1 MIYYL
6 GFTADMMGYMEG
18 IGLVL
23 AMLAVIPSTKI
34 INQGKIPGLCQVAV
48 FLNCIGVGMLGLFVR
63 PENVNTQTLWNP
75 VLLLGIFILG
85 LGYMLFLQAIT
96 VWGKQLYPEDAR
108 GQFEGIRIVFFV
120 LIPMIVAPMISNP
133 IIMRSGKFV
142 DSYGFTEYLPTH
154 TLLIVGAV
162 LVLLTLIPLA
172 FAKKYYIKR
181 K

>member
-1 MIYYL
+1 M
-6 GFTADMMGYMEG
+6 D
-18 IGLVL
+18 
-23 AMLAVIPSTKI
+23 PS
-34 INQGKIPGLCQVAV
+34 
-48 FLNCIGVGMLGLFVR
+48 FL
-63 PENVNTQTLWNP
+63 
-75 VLLLGIFILG
+75 
-85 LGYMLFLQAIT
+85 
-96 VWGKQLYPEDAR
+96 
-108 GQFEGIRIVFFV
+108 FFV

-154 TLLIVGAV
+154 TLLIVGAA